1 MHREPRL
8 ASLAEHI
15 ALSLYS
21 SADPDRPAL
30 RTAAFAEARSLRR
43 GFLAFGLVAF
53 VFAHG
58 AAARADEPGKAE
70 CAAAYEQGQEDRSE
84 GKLGAAQS
92 RFVVCAQATCP
103 AFIQSDCT
111 VWLDELH
118 TAMPTVVIAARDPNG
133 NDALNVK
140 VTLDGTPVLSV
151 LDGKPLAID
160 PGQHRFRFELE
171 GAEPV
176 EQQVVVEQGE
186 KDRVV
191 RVSFDTVGPG
201 APIANPYAQPA
212 APESQ
217 KTKGSVRLR
226 RYSYIAGGVAGAGI
240 VGFAVLG
247 LVGKSEESHL
257 DNLRCAPHCSQG
269 DVDAIRTKYVLAD
282 VSLGV
287 GLAAL
292 AAGVTL
298 FVLSE
303 PKHDDKPPAATN
315 PPSATTFDVHAAPGG
330 AFATV
335 AGHF

>member
-1 MHREPRL
+1 
-8 ASLAEHI
+8 LAEHI
-15 ALSLYS
+15 ALSQRN
-21 SADPDRPAL
+21 AVAPDRPATQ
-30 RTAAFAEARSLRR
+30 TATFAGARSFGR
-43 GFLAFGLVAF
+43 GLLALGSVAF
-53 VFAHG
+53 VLAHG

-103 AFIQSDCT
+103 SFIQSDCT

-140 VTLDGTPVLSV
+140 VTLDGTLVLSV
-151 LDGKPLAID
+151 LDGKPLAVD
-160 PGQHRFRFELE
+160 PGQHKFRFELA

-176 EQQVVVEQGE
+176 EEQVVVEQGE

-191 RVSFDTVGPG
+191 RVSFDSVGLG
-201 APIANPYAQPA
+201 AAIANPYAQPT
-212 APESQ
+212 AP
-217 KTKGSVRLR
+217 KTRTKGSARLR
-226 RYSYIAGGVAGAGI
+226 LYSYVAGGVAGAGV

-257 DNLRCAPHCSQG
+257 DDLRCAPHCSQG
-269 DVDAIRTKYVLAD
+269 DVDAIRTKYVVAD

-303 PKHDDKPPAATN
+303 PKHGDKPPAATN
-315 PPSATTFDVHAAPGG
+315 PSSATTFDVHTTPGG

>member
-1 MHREPRL
+1 M
-8 ASLAEHI
+8 AEHI
-15 ALSLYS
+15 ALSQRS
-21 SADPDRPAL
+21 SARPAKL
-30 RTAAFAEARSLRR
+30 TAFFAEVRSSGR
-43 GFLAFGLVAF
+43 GLLALGTV
-53 VFAHG
+53 VFALGHG
-58 AAARADEPGKAE
+58 AVARADEPGKAE

-92 RFVVCAQATCP
+92 RFVVCAQSTCP
-103 AFIQSDCT
+103 SFIQSDCT

-160 PGQHRFRFELE
+160 PGQHKFRFELE

-191 RVSFDTVGPG
+191 RVSFDTAGPG
-201 APIANPYAQPA
+201 AAIANPYVQPKAPEAQP
-212 APESQ
+212 
-217 KTKGSVRLR
+217 KGSGRLR
-226 RYSYIAGGVAGAGI
+226 RYSYIAGGVAGAGV

-247 LVGKSEESHL
+247 LVGRSEESHL

-303 PKHDDKPPAATN
+303 PKHDDKPVAATS
-315 PPSATTFDVHAAPGG
+315 PTTSTTFDVHTAPGG